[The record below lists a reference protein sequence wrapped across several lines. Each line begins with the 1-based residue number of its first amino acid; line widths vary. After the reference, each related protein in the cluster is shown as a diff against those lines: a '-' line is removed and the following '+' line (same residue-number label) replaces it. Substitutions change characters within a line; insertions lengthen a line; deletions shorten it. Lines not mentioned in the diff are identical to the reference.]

1 MNDLDIQ
8 KLTSIV
14 GQQDITQN
22 PCDLLIYATDATQNK
37 GTALAI
43 LWPAT
48 TQQISQIIEYANKKD
63 LQITPRGAGTSLTA
77 GAVPENSIILDL
89 SKMDKITQETSDT
102 ITVEAG
108 TILDDLNTHLAQKN
122 KYFPVIP
129 SSDTVATIGG
139 MLATNA
145 AGTRAIK
152 YGRTADWT
160 EEIELITGKGSIIKT
175 KDIREFAGTE
185 GILAIITKATLKTT
199 TLPKQTSITTYEFNT
214 AEELTEKVKQLKKD
228 KSISAIEYL
237 DPLTSSLQEKDS
249 KYRLFIEYE
258 NNTGTYKTPE
268 EIEKAWKQ
276 RKGLAPVLSAA
287 GYPQIED
294 PRIPLENIPT
304 FLNWLKSHKIPNFG
318 HIGYGIIHCRLKPG
332 DNLNEFYTQVKNH
345 AGEVSGE
352 HGIGLT
358 KKQYIPQT
366 LKDKLKEKK
375 QKYDPKNILNR
386 GKMI

>member
-1 MNDLDIQ
+1 MQESDIQ
-8 KLTSIV
+8 KLTSIA
-14 GQQDITQN
+14 GQQNITQS
-22 PCDLLIYATDATQNK
+22 PTDLLIYATDATQIK
-37 GTALAI
+37 GTAQAI

-48 TQQISQIIEYANKKD
+48 TQQISQIIEYANKKS

-89 SKMDKITQETSDT
+89 SKMDKITQETNNT

-108 TILDDLNTHLAQKN
+108 TILDDLNTHLAQKS

-152 YGRTADWT
+152 YGKTADWT
-160 EEIELITGKGSIIKT
+160 QEIELVTGKGSIIKT

-185 GILAIITKATLKTT
+185 GILAIFTKATLKTT
-199 TLPKQTSITTYEFNT
+199 SLPKQASITTYEFNT
-214 AEELTEKVKQLKKD
+214 AEQLQEQVNHSKKD
-228 KSISAIEYL
+228 PQVSAIEYIG
-237 DPLTSSLQEKDS
+237 PLTSSIQETGN
-249 KYRLFIEYE
+249 KYHLIIEHE
-258 NNTGTYKTPE
+258 NNTGTHKTPE
-268 EIEKAWKQ
+268 EIENAWKQ
-276 RKGLAPVLSAA
+276 RNGIGTILSAT
-287 GYPQIED
+287 GYTKIED
-294 PRIPLENIPT
+294 PKIPEKNIPS
-304 FLNWLKSHKIPNFG
+304 FLNYLRAHNIPNFG

-332 DNLNEFYTQVKNH
+332 HDLNEFYTQVKNH
-345 AGEVSGE
+345 AGLVSGE

>member
-1 MNDLDIQ
+1 MQDLDIQ

-14 GQQDITQN
+14 GQQNITQN
-22 PCDLLIYATDATQNK
+22 PTDLLIYATDAAQIK
-37 GTALAI
+37 GRALAV
-43 LWPAT
+43 LWPKT
-48 TQQISQIIEYANKKD
+48 TGEITQIIAYANKKD
-63 LQITPRGAGTSLTA
+63 IQITPRGAGTSLTA
-77 GAVPENSIILDL
+77 GAVPQNSIILDL
-89 SKMDKITQETSDT
+89 SKMDKITQESSDT

-108 TILDDLNTHLAQKN
+108 TILDDLNTHLRQKD

-152 YGRTADWT
+152 YGKTSEWT
-160 EEIELITGKGSIIKT
+160 QEIELVTGKGDIIKT
-175 KDIREFAGTE
+175 KDINEFAGTE
-185 GILAIITKATLKTT
+185 GILSIITKATLKLTT
-199 TLPKQTSITTYEFNT
+199 PPKETSITTYEFST

-249 KYRLFIEYE
+249 KYHLFIEYE

-276 RKGLAPVLSAA
+276 RKGIGTVLSAA
-287 GYPQIED
+287 GYTKIED
-294 PRIPLENIPT
+294 PKIPEKNIPL
-304 FLNWLKSHKIPNFG
+304 FLNWLKDQSIPNFG
-318 HIGYGIIHCRLKPG
+318 HIGYGIIHCRLKAG
-332 DNLNEFYTQVKNH
+332 KNLNEFYEQVKNH
-345 AGEVSGE
+345 NGQVSGE

-366 LKDKLKEKK
+366 LKDELKKKK

>member
-1 MNDLDIQ
+1 MQDLDIQ

-14 GQQDITQN
+14 GQQNITQN
-22 PCDLLIYATDATQNK
+22 PTDLLIYATDAAQIK
-37 GTALAI
+37 GRALAVI
-43 LWPAT
+43 WPKT
-48 TQQISQIIEYANKKD
+48 TGEITQIIAYANKKD
-63 LQITPRGAGTSLTA
+63 IQITPRGAGTSLTA
-77 GAVPENSIILDL
+77 GAVPQNSIILDL

-152 YGRTADWT
+152 YGKTADWT
-160 EEIELITGKGSIIKT
+160 QELELVTGKGDIIKT

-185 GILAIITKATLKTT
+185 GILCIITKATLKTT
-199 TLPKQTSITTYEFNT
+199 SLPKQTSITTYEFNT
-214 AEELTEKVKQLKKD
+214 AEQLLEQVNHSKKD
-228 KSISAIEYL
+228 PQVSAIEYI
-237 DPLTSSLQEKDS
+237 DPLTSSMQETDNR
-249 KYRLFIEYE
+249 YHLLIEHE
-258 NNTGTYKTPE
+258 NNTGTHKTPE

-276 RKGLAPVLSAA
+276 RKGLGTVLSAA
-287 GYPQIED
+287 GYTKIED
-294 PRIPLENIPT
+294 PKIPEKNIKT
-304 FLNWLKSHKIPNFG
+304 FLNYLKTHNIPNFG
-318 HIGYGIIHCRLKPG
+318 HIGYGIIHCRLKP
-332 DNLNEFYTQVKNH
+332 DHDLDEFYTQVKNH
-345 AGEVSGE
+345 KGQVSGE

-366 LKDKLKEKK
+366 LKDELKEKK

>member
-14 GQQDITQN
+14 GQQNITQN
-22 PCDLLIYATDATQNK
+22 PTDLLIYATDATQQK

-43 LWPAT
+43 LWPTT
-48 TQQISQIIEYANKKD
+48 TQQTTQIIKHANKKD
-63 LQITPRGAGTSLTA
+63 LPITPRGAGTSLVA
-77 GAVPENSIILDL
+77 GAIPQNSIILDL
-89 SKMDKITQETSDT
+89 SKMDKITSQTNDT

-122 KYFPVIP
+122 LYFPVIP

-152 YGRTADWT
+152 YGKTADWT
-160 EEIELITGKGSIIKT
+160 EEIELVTGKGDIIKT

-185 GILAIITKATLKTT
+185 GILCIITKATLKLT
-199 TLPKQTSITTYEFNT
+199 TLPKQTSITTYEFST

-228 KSISAIEYL
+228 PQVSAIEYL
-237 DPLTSSLQEKDS
+237 DPLTSSMQETPP
-249 KYRLFIEYE
+249 KYRLLIEYE
-258 NNTGTYKTPE
+258 NNTGTYKTTK
-268 EIEKAWKQ
+268 EIDKAWKQ
-276 RKGLAPVLSAA
+276 RNSIGTVLSAA
-287 GYPQIED
+287 GYTKIED
-294 PRIPLENIPT
+294 PKIPEKNVPT
-304 FLNWLKSHKIPNFG
+304 FLNYLKAHKIPNFG

-332 DNLNEFYTQVKNH
+332 HDLNEFYTQVKNH
-345 AGEVSGE
+345 SGEVSGE

-358 KKQYIPQT
+358 KKQYISQT

>member
-1 MNDLDIQ
+1 MQDLDIQ

-14 GQQDITQN
+14 GQQNITQN
-22 PCDLLIYATDATQNK
+22 PTDLLIYATDAAQIK
-37 GTALAI
+37 GRALAVI
-43 LWPAT
+43 WPKT
-48 TQQISQIIEYANKKD
+48 TGEITQIIAYANKKD
-63 LQITPRGAGTSLTA
+63 IQITPRGAGTSLTA
-77 GAVPENSIILDL
+77 GAVPQNSIILDL

-108 TILDDLNTHLAQKN
+108 TILDDLNTHLRQKD

-152 YGRTADWT
+152 YGKTSDWT
-160 EEIELITGKGSIIKT
+160 EEIEIVTGKGDIIKT
-175 KDIREFAGTE
+175 KDINEFASTE

-199 TLPKQTSITTYEFNT
+199 SLPEQTSITTYEFST
-214 AEELTEKVKQLKKD
+214 AEELVEKVKQLKKD
-228 KSISAIEYL
+228 KSIAAIEYI
-237 DPLTSSLQEKDS
+237 DPFTSSMQDETP
-249 KYRLFIEYE
+249 KYHLLIEYE
-258 NNTGTYKTPE
+258 NNTGTHKTTE

-276 RKGLAPVLSAA
+276 RKGLGTVLSAA
-287 GYPQIED
+287 GYPKIED
-294 PRIPLENIPT
+294 PKIPEKNIAA
-304 FLNWLKSHKIPNFG
+304 FLNWLKDQNIPNFG
-318 HIGYGIIHCRLKPG
+318 HIGYGIIHCRIKP
-332 DNLNEFYTQVKNH
+332 DHDLDEFYRQVKNH
-345 AGEVSGE
+345 NGQVSGE

-366 LKDKLKEKK
+366 LKDELKKKK